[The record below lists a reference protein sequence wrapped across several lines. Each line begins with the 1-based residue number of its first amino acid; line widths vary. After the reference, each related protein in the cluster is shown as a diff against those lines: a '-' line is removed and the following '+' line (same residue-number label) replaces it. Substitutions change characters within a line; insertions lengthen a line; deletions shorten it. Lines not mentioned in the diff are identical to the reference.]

1 MKVFGRGKANSVSLC
16 IYLCKTME
24 LYKASEN
31 TDVWY
36 SAFHCRNTISS
47 APVLSLKSLD
57 CRHNRL
63 SQSLQLKEGSNV
75 CAVTLPPINET
86 RLMMAIDNHT
96 VFVLPTNRHHWV
108 AAKWD
113 KSTAVFQVSAV
124 WKSHNNKCKH
134 SNLLKRHTHS
144 SAVLWPWCC
153 SDKVDLVWSQVR
165 SLAQPM
171 TSHHQKKNMLS
182 NIASAP
188 DADPDKHVC
197 RCTASKFGH
206 GPFS

>member
-63 SQSLQLKEGSNV
+63 SQSLQLKEGSTV

-144 SAVLWPWCC
+144 SAVL
-153 SDKVDLVWSQVR
+153 
-165 SLAQPM
+165 
-171 TSHHQKKNMLS
+171 
-182 NIASAP
+182 
-188 DADPDKHVC
+188 
-197 RCTASKFGH
+197 
-206 GPFS
+206 